1 MAQLGYTPG
10 INVRPVSTALPTKL
24 GAIPT
29 TAPRTAQ
36 QQAFNMPAY
45 LRNNTTAGQWDELNR
60 ANQDRYRAD
69 LSRGQST
76 MGRQMQQANLGHMF
90 DTLQSATGAANNY
103 YDTMSNAIQG
113 DRQNQAGWITGL
125 GQLNAN
131 RMNTFMP
138 FLGGFMQG
146 W

>member
-1 MAQLGYTPG
+1 MALNFTPATQ
-10 INVRPVSTALPTKL
+10 VRPISSTLPTAL
-24 GAIPT
+24 GALPK

-36 QQAFNMPAY
+36 QQAFNTPAY
-45 LRNNTTAGQWDELNR
+45 MRNNTSQGQWDELNR
-60 ANQDRYRAD
+60 ANQDRYRGSLA
-69 LSRGQST
+69 SGQAS
-76 MGRQMQQANLGHMF
+76 MGRMMGQANTQHMF
-90 DTLQSATGAANNY
+90 DTLGQATQSANNY

-125 GQLNAN
+125 SNLNAN

-138 FLGGFMQG
+138 MFGGFMQG

>member
-1 MAQLGYTPG
+1 MALNFTPATQ
-10 INVRPVSTALPTKL
+10 VRPVSSTLPNAL
-24 GAIPT
+24 GSIPK

-36 QQAFNMPAY
+36 QQAFNTPAY
-45 LRNNTTAGQWDELNR
+45 MRNNTSQGQWDELNR
-60 ANQDRYRAD
+60 ANQDRYRGSLA
-69 LSRGQST
+69 SGQAS
-76 MGRQMQQANLGHMF
+76 MGRMMSQANTQNMF
-90 DTLQSATGAANNY
+90 DTLGQATQSANNY

-125 GQLNAN
+125 SNLNAN

-138 FLGGFMQG
+138 MFGGFMQG